1 MIAAIVSCMTG
12 YLLSL
17 SGSYEKDLVVWH
29 MWMGISVASI
39 SILLYAKIKYR
50 QFDISYKILL
60 VALLLFILITGHL
73 GGLLTPG
80 SNYFTEGWSALPDST
95 LIPQKKIV
103 SFQETNLFAEVIQPL
118 LRLNF
123 E

>member
-1 MIAAIVSCMTG
+1 MEVAG
-12 YLLSL
+12 
-17 SGSYEKDLVVWH
+17 H

-73 GGLLTPG
+73 GGSLTHG
-80 SNYFTEGWSALPDST
+80 SNYLTEGWSALPDSIP
-95 LIPQKKIV
+95 IPQKK
-103 SFQETNLFAEVIQPL
+103 
-118 LRLNF
+118 
-123 E
+123 